1 MNCVVKNYKVN
12 HKGKVYGNGDIICDV
27 PNEEVIRLV
36 KLGYVDKIG
45 EVDLTGEADNNQ
57 DNQGNIE
64 DAFLMNLT
72 VDEGKQWADNIDDIK
87 ILEDAIIEE
96 KEGKNRKGLLQF
108 IEARIKEFSQ
118 VE

>member
-1 MNCVVKNYKVN
+1 MNCIVKNYKVN
-12 HKGKVYGNGDIICDV
+12 HKGKVYCNGDIICDM

-45 EVDLTGEADNNQ
+45 EADNNQ
-57 DNQGNIE
+57 DDQGNIE